1 MRVCRAVVLVVVVS
15 VVGVLVVVVVV
26 VVVLLLLVVV
36 VVGVGVV
43 PTTLCGQ
50 LMLLLCQEG
59 RQGWPQGVQ
68 G

>member
-26 VVVLLLLVVV
+26 LLLLLVVVV

>member
-1 MRVCRAVVLVVVVS
+1 
-15 VVGVLVVVVVV
+15 VGVLVVVVVV
-26 VVVLLLLVVV
+26 VVVVPLLLVVVV